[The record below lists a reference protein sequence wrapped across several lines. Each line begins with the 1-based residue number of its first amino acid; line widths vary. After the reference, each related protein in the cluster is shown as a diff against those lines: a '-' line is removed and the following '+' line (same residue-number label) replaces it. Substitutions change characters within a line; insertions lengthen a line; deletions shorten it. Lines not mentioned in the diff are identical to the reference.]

1 MTRQL
6 VEIHPTE
13 LKFIFELKKQSSCS
27 IQLFN
32 TSDQYIAYKVKTTS
46 PKKYCV
52 RPNVGVVSPHSPC
65 EIIVTMQGQR
75 TAPPD
80 MQCKD
85 KFLVQSTVVPEG
97 TTMDQITS
105 NMFTKENGG
114 IVDEKKLKVAL
125 ISPPHSPV
133 LQPISGV
140 TNQEPVFGT
149 PKPVEQDNSSSEDS
163 HEDSPPPP
171 PQTVPRLSLPVE
183 ELKPKVTEAEV
194 RKLEM
199 KLNEA
204 DVGKPT
210 AELTE
215 ADVGKPTAK
224 LTEADVEK
232 PTAKLDVEKLT
243 VKLNEA
249 DIQKLTV
256 KLNEADVEE
265 LKSKLDE
272 AEKIIRSL
280 REEKNAIIQQQE
292 SLRQE
297 LMVAK
302 RRSPQVRAG
311 YPFLFVC
318 FIGLVGLIFGRMLS
332 S

>member
-27 IQLFN
+27 IQLLN

-105 NMFTKENGG
+105 NMFAKENGG

-140 TNQEPVFGT
+140 TDQEPVFGT

-171 PQTVPRLSLPVE
+171 PQTVRYPSPPQTVPRLSLHVE

-194 RKLEM
+194 GKLAA
-199 KLNEA
+199 KVNEA

-210 AELTE
+210 EKLTE

-256 KLNEADVEE
+256 KLNEADVVE
-265 LKSKLDE
+265 LKSKLVE
-272 AEKIIRSL
+272 VSL
-280 REEKNAIIQQQE
+280 D
-292 SLRQE
+292 
-297 LMVAK
+297 
-302 RRSPQVRAG
+302 
-311 YPFLFVC
+311 FLF
-318 FIGLVGLIFGRMLS
+318 IS
-332 S
+332 W

>member
-13 LKFIFELKKQSSCS
+13 LKFIFELKKQSSCP

-65 EIIVTMQGQR
+65 EIIVTMQAQR
-75 TAPPD
+75 AAPPD
-80 MQCKD
+80 MHCKD

-105 NMFTKENGG
+105 NLFSKENGI
-114 IVDEKKLKVAL
+114 IVDEKKLKVSL
-125 ISPPHSPV
+125 VSPPHSPV

-149 PKPVEQDNSSSEDS
+149 PKPMEQDNSSSEDS

-171 PQTVPRLSLPVE
+171 PPQIIPRLSKHVE
-183 ELKPKVTEAEV
+183 ELKPQVV
-194 RKLEM
+194 
-199 KLNEA
+199 EA
-204 DVGKPT
+204 DVG
-210 AELTE
+210 EL
-215 ADVGKPTAK
+215 PAK
-224 LTEADVEK
+224 LDEADVETPTVKLSEADVKK
-232 PTAKLDVEKLT
+232 PTAKLDVEKVT
-243 VKLNEA
+243 AKLNEA
-249 DIQKLTV
+249 DVKKLTV

-272 AEKIIRSL
+272 AEKIISRL
-280 REEKNAIIQQQE
+280 REEKSLVVQQQDL
-292 SLRQE
+292 LRQE
-297 LMVAK
+297 LMVVK
-302 RRSPQVRAG
+302 RRSPQIRAG

-318 FIGLVGLIFGRMLS
+318 FIGLVGLIFGRILS